1 MVDDADLIERLESL
15 QASIDGLRE
24 DTRKKNRTNRRAI
37 TASVLIAVFG
47 VIVGTWGVVHGIH
60 ADNSRK
66 QRTVAAC
73 QQANQSTNDKR
84 DDDKKTWHFV
94 IDGVVA
100 DQSQAKA
107 AKKAIDKQLT
117 KTAAARQRDCS
128 PAGLNVYYAPKN
140 TTKGTKP

>member
-24 DTRKKNRTNRRAI
+24 DTRRKNRTNRRAI
-37 TASVLIAVFG
+37 TAAVLIAVFG

-94 IDGVVA
+94 INGAVPA
-100 DQSQAKA
+100 ESRKA
-107 AKKAIDKQLT
+107 ARTAIDAQLT
-117 KTAAARQRDCS
+117 KTAKARQRDCS
-128 PAGLNVYYAPKN
+128 PRGLAKFYAPKN
-140 TTKGTKP
+140 TTKGTP